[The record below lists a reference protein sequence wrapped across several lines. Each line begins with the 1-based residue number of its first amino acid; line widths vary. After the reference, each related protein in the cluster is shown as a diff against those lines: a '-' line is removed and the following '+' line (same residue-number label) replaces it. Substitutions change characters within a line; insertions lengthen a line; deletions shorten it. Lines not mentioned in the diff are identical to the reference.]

1 VRFRLGGLFSAAPRG
16 ARDGASA
23 ADQPDHEARQ
33 MASGWPRVLLSAA
46 DPDPVSGRWFGRLLN
61 PMRLRHVAVVLCTL
75 AVIAYN
81 AGAFLPM
88 PRGYRDLLVA
98 VIIGLLGWLMFAAL
112 NSQQRAVAKLRSREA
127 QLAEQSALL
136 QSTLENMGEGLS
148 VFDRNG
154 RLIAWNG
161 RFAKWLKLPL
171 DLTSTSLHEILLH
184 QARRGDFGQVE
195 DPEREA
201 RERLERFYS
210 EVPTVKERTTD
221 TGRALQIRRR
231 AMPDGAVVSLYSDIT
246 ARKAA
251 DETMREARAQ
261 AELANDAKSD
271 FLANMSHELRTP
283 LNAIIGFAEAVS
295 SELLGPVSDKRQ
307 LEYMKDIH
315 SSGLLLLSIINDVLD
330 MSKIE
335 AGKLELVPERVAVRP
350 VIGDAVR
357 MVRERARSHKIDLVA
372 TVPKGD
378 ISVWGDE
385 RAIKQITLNLLSNAV
400 KFSHDGGRVD
410 IRVRLDDAAG
420 LVLEVED
427 SGIGMSAEEIPRV
440 LQPFGQANA
449 AMTKTHGGTGLGLP
463 IAKGLAEA
471 HNGTLMIESSPGRGT
486 LVRITLPQ
494 QSRPLAVGNM
504 GVSDTADIL
513 RRRAVA

>member
-1 VRFRLGGLFSAAPRG
+1 
-16 ARDGASA
+16 
-23 ADQPDHEARQ
+23 
-33 MASGWPRVLLSAA
+33 
-46 DPDPVSGRWFGRLLN
+46 
-61 PMRLRHVAVVLCTL
+61 VLCTL
-75 AVIAYN
+75 ALITYN

-112 NSQQRAVAKLRSREA
+112 NRQQRAVAKLRSRER

-148 VFDRNG
+148 VFDREG

-161 RFAKWLKLPL
+161 RFAKWLQMPI
-171 DLTSTSLHEILLH
+171 DLTSATLHDILMG
-184 QARRGDFGQVE
+184 QAVRGDFGPV
-195 DPEREA
+195 DPASEA
-201 RERLERFYS
+201 RERALRFYA
-210 EVPTVKERTTD
+210 EVPTVKERTTAS
-221 TGRALQIRRR
+221 GLVLQIRRR
-231 AMPDGAVVSLYSDIT
+231 AMPDGAVVSLYSDVT
-246 ARKAA
+246 ERKAA
-251 DETMREARAQ
+251 EETMQQARAQ
-261 AELANDAKSD
+261 AELANNAKSD

-283 LNAIIGFAEAVS
+283 LNAIIGFAEVVS

-307 LEYMKDIH
+307 LEYIKDIY

-335 AGKLELVPERVAVRP
+335 AGMLELAPERVAVRP
-350 VIGDAVR
+350 VIADAVR
-357 MVRERARSHKIDLVA
+357 MVRDRARSRKIDLVT

-410 IRVRLDDAAG
+410 IRAWLDDAG
-420 LVLEVED
+420 DLVLEVED
-427 SGIGMSAEEIPRV
+427 AGIGMSADEIERA
-440 LQPFGQANA
+440 LQPFGQAKP

-471 HNGTLMIESSPGRGT
+471 HDGHLVIESAPGQGT

-494 QSRPLAVGNM
+494 QSISPGQTPVAPSRPQPEGQ
-504 GVSDTADIL
+504 SK
-513 RRRAVA
+513 RAVA